1 MNEVKLIRT
10 DSMGDPL
17 FERRTLV
24 RNVHIDAKFLQR
36 NIQSSLVA
44 QLRMK
49 YEGVCVA
56 EGYIQRRSIT
66 VIEHS
71 LGRTNLIKG
80 GLDYTVKF
88 QADVCMPHPK
98 QVFRMP
104 VTLKSKIGVHAE
116 LTPVKALLPRD
127 LHIGIDDFEA
137 LAEGEEIE
145 FEVEGA
151 RFQQGDETIV
161 VLGKL
166 RSIVKTQ
173 GSETKTTEVG
183 DAIPLLAAPVPGA
196 DGEPALKKVT
206 VDLASTKG
214 PEATARKRRV
224 RLNPEAKLNEPQPQG
239 TVEGKA

>member
-1 MNEVKLIRT
+1 MNVIPSIRT
-10 DSMGDPL
+10 DGMGDPL
-17 FERRTLV
+17 FERRTLL

-36 NIQSSLVA
+36 NIQSSLLA

-66 VIEHS
+66 ILDHS

-88 QADVCMPHPK
+88 QADVCMPHPG

-116 LTPVKALLPRD
+116 LTPIKALLPRD
-127 LHIGIDDFEA
+127 LHIGLEDFEKVG
-137 LAEGEEIE
+137 ENEEIE
-145 FEVEGA
+145 YEVVGA
-151 RFQQGDETIV
+151 RFQQGDESIV

-166 RSIVKTQ
+166 LKVIEPARPEMPSATAEDSMPVI
-173 GSETKTTEVG
+173 
-183 DAIPLLAAPVPGA
+183 AAPVATG
-196 DGEPALKKVT
+196 GESAVKKVT
-206 VDLASTKG
+206 VETAAVKAPEQG
-214 PEATARKRRV
+214 PRKRRV
-224 RLNPEAKLNEPQPQG
+224 RMNPAGKSNEPIPEG
-239 TVEGKA
+239 TA